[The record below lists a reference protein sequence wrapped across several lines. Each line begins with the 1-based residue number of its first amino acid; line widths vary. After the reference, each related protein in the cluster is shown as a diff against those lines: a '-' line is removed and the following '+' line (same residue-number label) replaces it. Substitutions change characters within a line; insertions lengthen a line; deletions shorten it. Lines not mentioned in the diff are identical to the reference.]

1 MTRRDDTAV
10 GKRGVPA
17 VFDLVL
23 AGGRVIDPETGAD
36 GQYDV
41 GIAGTQIAAVSA
53 EPLEGRAVIDSRGL
67 VVAPGFIDLH
77 SHGQAI
83 PELRLQALDGVTT
96 ALDLEAGRYPVA
108 TAYAAAEREGRPIN
122 YGFATSWA
130 GCRMSQLAG
139 WEGSSGIAPL
149 LQRLG
154 APQWQAPASHAALQA
169 ILDALEQDVSEGGI
183 GVGVLLGYAQE
194 TDPEE
199 YLRLAELAA
208 SMHVP
213 TFTHARDLAEIRPA
227 TLIDG
232 ATEIVR
238 AAATTGAHMHYCHVN
253 STSTRHLGRVLQLVA
268 DARAAGSTVTTEAYP
283 YGAGMTAIGAAFLHP
298 GRLKERGLT
307 PESIQYLRTGEHVRD
322 DARLLELRSADP
334 GGLALVQYLR
344 DDVPV
349 EFGIVLQALTFP
361 ASAVASDAMPLEW
374 PGLEYASD
382 QWPIPEGAIT
392 HPRTAGTFARFLR
405 LVREG
410 ELFSLLEAIRR
421 CTLLPAEILADAVP
435 GMRQKGRLQPGCDAD
450 IVVFNPDTIG
460 DRATY
465 DRTTLPSA
473 GVRHVLVNGQ
483 PIVSGG
489 QLVLDALPGQAVRG
503 GRKPGSRAEPSAP
516 PSKGGNCGR

>member
-1 MTRRDDTAV
+1 VTRPSDTAA
-10 GKRGVPA
+10 GNGGAPA

-23 AGGRVIDPETGAD
+23 AGGRVIDPETGTD

-41 GIAGTQIAAVSA
+41 GITGTRIAAVSA
-53 EPLEGRAVIDSRGL
+53 EPLAGRAVIDSRGL

-83 PELRLQALDGVTT
+83 PELRLQAMDGVTT

-108 TAYAAAEREGRPIN
+108 AAYAAAEREGRPVN

-139 WEGSSGIAPL
+139 WETGSEITPL

-154 APQWQAPASHAALQA
+154 DPEWQAPASQYAVQA
-169 ILDALEQDVSEGGI
+169 ILDALGQDVSAGGI

-208 SMHVP
+208 GLRVP
-213 TFTHARDLAEIRPA
+213 TFTHARDLAETRPA

-232 ATEIVR
+232 ATEIVQ
-238 AAATTGAHMHYCHVN
+238 AAAATGAHMHYCHVN
-253 STSTRHLGRVLQLVA
+253 STSTRHLGRVLELVA
-268 DARAAGSTVTTEAYP
+268 DARAGGAAVTTEAYP

-307 PESIQYLRTGEHVRD
+307 PGSIRYLRTGEHIRD
-322 DARLLELRSADP
+322 DARLLELRRADP

-344 DDVPV
+344 DDVPA
-349 EFGIVLQALTFP
+349 EFGMVLQALTFP
-361 ASAVASDAMPLEW
+361 DSAVASDAMPLEW
-374 PGLEYASD
+374 PGPEHGPD

-405 LVREG
+405 LAREG
-410 ELFSLLEAIRR
+410 ELFSLVEAIRR
-421 CTLLPAEILADAVP
+421 CTLVPAEILADAVP

-450 IVVFNPDTIG
+450 IVIFNPDMVS

-465 DRTTLPSA
+465 DRTTQPSA

-483 PIVSGG
+483 PVVSGG

-503 GRKPGSRAEPSAP
+503 GHTVTGKA
-516 PSKGGNCGR
+516 